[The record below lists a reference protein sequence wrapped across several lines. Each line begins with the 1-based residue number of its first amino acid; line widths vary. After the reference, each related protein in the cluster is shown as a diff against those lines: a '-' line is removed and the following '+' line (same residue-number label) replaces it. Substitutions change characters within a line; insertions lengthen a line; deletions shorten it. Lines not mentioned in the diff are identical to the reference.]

1 MNKKVATISGLVIA
15 GLIGGTL
22 IFSNS
27 GKEEVK
33 ATSKEVVEVKHAVGT
48 TKVEEEPEKIVV
60 FDWAALDAIETLGVD
75 GVVGV
80 PQSSTIPKY
89 LDKYSGKEYTNVGG
103 LKEPDLEKINEL
115 QPDLIIINGRQHS
128 FYDKLSE
135 IAPTISMSK
144 EDGKYMESVTKNL
157 NYLGD
162 IFNKEEEVAKE
173 FEAINDKIDIIN
185 KEVADNKY
193 VATTLM
199 ASDGE
204 LSVFGA
210 DSRFGIIY
218 NELGFENTD
227 DNIKAAD
234 HGQSVSF
241 EYVASQESDFM
252 FVIDKSVI
260 SSEEGQKPAQELLNN
275 DLVNSTK
282 VAKNDNIVYLDTLA
296 WYLADGGFE
305 STNSMLDEVSEAINK

>member
-1 MNKKVATISGLVIA
+1 MNKKVAMISGLVIA
-15 GLIGGTL
+15 GLVGGML
-22 IFSNS
+22 VFSNN
-27 GKEEVK
+27 KEEVK
-33 ATSKEVVEVKHAVGT
+33 NNSKEVVTVEHAVGT
-48 TKVEEEPEKIVV
+48 TKVEEEPKRIVV
-60 FDWAALDAIETLGVD
+60 FDWAALDAIETLGVE

-89 LDKYSGKEYTNVGG
+89 LDKYSDERYANIGG
-103 LKEPDLEKINEL
+103 LKEPDLETINSLE
-115 QPDLIIINGRQHS
+115 PDLIIINGRQHS
-128 FYDKLSE
+128 FYDKLSK

-144 EDGKYMESVTKNL
+144 EDGKYIESTVKNI

-162 IFNKEEEVAKE
+162 IFNKEKEVSKE
-173 FEAINDKIDIIN
+173 FEGINSKIESIYN
-185 KEVADNKY
+185 TVKENNY

-218 NELGFENTD
+218 NELGFKNTD
-227 DNIKAAD
+227 ENIQTAD

-241 EYVASQESDFM
+241 EYIASQDSDFI

-260 SSEEGQKPAQELLNN
+260 ASDENQKPAKELLNN
-275 DLVNSTK
+275 ELVNSTNA
-282 VAKNDNIVYLDTLA
+282 AKEGNIVYLDTLA

-305 STNSMLDEVSEAINK
+305 STNTMLDEIEEAISK

>member
-1 MNKKVATISGLVIA
+1 MNKKIALISGLVIA
-15 GLIGGTL
+15 GVIGGTL
-22 IFSNS
+22 LFSNS
-27 GKEEVK
+27 KKEEVK
-33 ATSKEVVEVKHAVGT
+33 DNSKEVITVEHAVGT
-48 TKVEEEPEKIVV
+48 TKVEEEPKRIVV
-60 FDWAALDAIETLGVD
+60 FDWAALDAIETLGVE

-80 PQSSTIPKY
+80 PKGSAIPTY
-89 LDKYSGKEYTNVGG
+89 LDKYNGEDYANIGG

-144 EDGKYMESVTKNL
+144 EDGKYIESTTKNL
-157 NYLGD
+157 NVLGD
-162 IFNKEEEVAKE
+162 IFNKEEEVSKE
-173 FEAINDKIDIIN
+173 FETINAKIDEIN
-185 KEVADNKY
+185 KTVKEKQY

-204 LSVFGA
+204 LSVFGV

-218 NELGFENTD
+218 NELGFKNTD
-227 DNIKAAD
+227 KNIKAAD
-234 HGQSVSF
+234 HGQSVSY
-241 EYVASQESDFM
+241 EYIATQDSDFM

-260 SSEEGQKPAQELLNN
+260 SSEEGQSPAKELLNN

-282 VAKNDNIVYLDTLA
+282 TAKNNNIVYLDTLA

-305 STNSMLDEVSEAINK
+305 STNKMLDEVKSAISK